1 MAEIRIE
8 RERHRSSLWIWLV
21 AVLIVLA
28 ALAWLA
34 FGRSNDA
41 DDTSRSGRSQPI
53 PAELAATGAP
63 ATTGPLAG
71 AVNDFLRYAADNR
84 ASTDADHTHAYTSE
98 GIRRLAAALGAVAE
112 RDGRSDENIGSRV
125 QMLRERADALQR
137 NPQSMQHARY
147 AREAFDA
154 AAELMRAMQ
163 TPASSA
169 EAAEVTQAAGALD
182 PGTMLLQQ
190 PQAIQ
195 RFFDEAANALR
206 AMHATA
212 AT

>member
-21 AVLIVLA
+21 AALIVLT

-41 DDTSRSGRSQPI
+41 DDMSRSGLTQSS
-53 PAELAATGAP
+53 PAELAFTGAP
-63 ATTGPLAG
+63 GTTAPLAG

-112 RDGRSDENIGSRV
+112 RDARSDEAWGPMHPRSSSR
-125 QMLRERADALQR
+125 R
-137 NPQSMQHARY
+137 
-147 AREAFDA
+147 
-154 AAELMRAMQ
+154 
-163 TPASSA
+163 T
-169 EAAEVTQAAGALD
+169 
-182 PGTMLLQQ
+182 
-190 PQAIQ
+190 
-195 RFFDEAANALR
+195 
-206 AMHATA
+206 
-212 AT
+212 